1 MLKSP
6 GPLNA
11 FGRATA
17 PRRGSLFRVC
27 DGAIRFSW
35 MRFPLHVKVMISYL
49 VVVGLIA
56 VPTYVYLRTN
66 VPEELQS
73 FVEQDLER
81 QARTLAQGLALVAPA
96 QLADATERLVRSVPQ
111 RVTVVASDGR
121 VLGDSVA
128 LRPSAQVGA
137 SGAPAATLENHGN
150 RPEIQEA
157 LLQGRGVAHRD
168 SVTTGQPTLYVAVR
182 FPAKGTA
189 NGVVRLAMPTRML
202 HHASADFLEFFK
214 AAGALALSG
223 AVLLSLLAAV
233 VVSRPLRRMAEAA
246 GAFAAGDFGHAVV
259 VGGKDEIGDAA
270 RALADLAAEL
280 RSRLVQAGADRMT
293 LRAVMD
299 NLPCGVLIFD
309 DSNQLHAINS
319 RARQMLDLASVQDEG
334 QRAHQLLEPA
344 THAATIARVLASGAS
359 ESMSLRVPWLPLPL
373 LGTWLTVAAPSGA
386 STIALILQSMP
397 GAEVEKAP
405 RLGPDAAWTDRA
417 QALRVVAAAK
427 LCDQAVSDLAEL
439 LAHSHGQIL
448 FDLSDGEAGVVDVG
462 GKVRRAVTLWLQE
475 ALAHS
480 AGTQLRV
487 RGQWSPTR
495 LRLVVWTQGEAWQP
509 RGVAELLSS
518 VGGSAGTERQG
529 GVTQNWIEL
538 ARA

>member
-1 MLKSP
+1 MLACLVTALLGHLTSANRLAP
-6 GPLNA
+6 FCVRTG
-11 FGRATA
+11 AT
-17 PRRGSLFRVC
+17 
-27 DGAIRFSW
+27 RFYW

-81 QARTLAQGLALVAPA
+81 QARTLAQGLAQVTPA
-96 QLADATERLVRSVPQ
+96 QLAEATERLVRSVPQ
-111 RVTVVASDGR
+111 RVTVVAPNGR
-121 VLGDSVA
+121 VLGDTVTLRSAGQGGESNA
-128 LRPSAQVGA
+128 LPL
-137 SGAPAATLENHGN
+137 TLDNHGN
-150 RPEIQEA
+150 RPEIQDA
-157 LLQGRGVAHRD
+157 LLEGRGVAHRE
-168 SVTTGQPTLYVAVR
+168 SLTTGQPTLYVAVR
-182 FPAKGTA
+182 FPAKGPPA
-189 NGVVRLAMPTRML
+189 GVVRLAMPTRML

-246 GAFAAGDFGHAVV
+246 GAFAAGDFGHAVM
-259 VGGKDEIGDAA
+259 VGGADEIGDAA
-270 RALADLAAEL
+270 RALADLAGEL

-293 LRAVMD
+293 LRAVLD

-309 DSNQLHAINS
+309 ENNQLHAVNS
-319 RARQMLDLASVQDEG
+319 RARLMLDFASVQDEG
-334 QRAHQLLEPA
+334 QRAHQLLEPQE
-344 THAATIARVLASGAS
+344 HAAAIARVLATGCS
-359 ESMSLRVPWLPLPL
+359 EAMPLHAPWLALPL
-373 LGTWLTVAAPSGA
+373 IGTWLTVAAPSGA
-386 STIALILQSMP
+386 STIALIVEDMP
-397 GAEVEKAP
+397 GSAVGRAP

-417 QALRVVAAAK
+417 QALRVLPATQ
-427 LCDQAVSDLAEL
+427 LCNLALGDLADL
-439 LAHSHGQIL
+439 LAHSNAQIQ
-448 FDLSDGEAGVVDVG
+448 FDLSDGEAGVVEVG

-480 AGTQLRV
+480 GGTELRV

-495 LRLVVWTQGEAWQP
+495 LRLAVWTQGEAWQP

-518 VGGSAGTERQG
+518 VGGSTGAERQG
-529 GVTQNWIEL
+529 GATQAWIDL